1 MLVKGGATVEGHPRV
16 GNHFLVEIET
26 LSKVDLSELNCLLKV
41 ESFQPDCLLKVEVL
55 VKAGATVEGHPR
67 FGSRTTEL
75 VSG

>member
-1 MLVKGGATVEGHPRV
+1 MHWQP
-16 GNHFLVEIET
+16 FLVEIET
-26 LSKVDLSELNCLLKV
+26 LSTVDLSELNCLLKV

-67 FGSRTTEL
+67 VGKGTTEL